1 VLAKRVGNS
10 GKPEYK
16 IKWRSYPESEATWE
30 PLAKLRQYSHMV
42 DASEARQKK
51 KADSDSDVQMMDK
64 KDMSSEDEKPR
75 KKAVVR
81 QASSSSDSIPKR
93 KIMKR

>member
-42 DASEARQKK
+42 DAFEARQKK
-51 KADSDSDVQMMDK
+51 KADSDSDVQMM
-64 KDMSSEDEKPR
+64 DMSSEDEKPR